1 MSSSPPPKPV
11 DQRSPGPNVQGE
23 AAPNAEAHAGEENSS
38 ERGAQGGLKGQ
49 DGRNEV
55 VDVAS
60 PDPGDADVNT
70 SEQGRFG
77 DIKQNTTH
85 QGLQQDR

>member
-1 MSSSPPPKPV
+1 MSHSAPPVPP
-11 DQRSPGPNVQGE
+11 DQRSPGPNAHGQ
-23 AAPNAEAHAGEENSS
+23 AAPNAEAHAGEESS
-38 ERGAQGGLKGQ
+38 ERTAQGGLKGQ
-49 DGRNEV
+49 DGRNKV

>member
-1 MSSSPPPKPV
+1 MSHAPPPVPV
-11 DQRSPGPNVQGE
+11 DQRSPGPNAHGE
-23 AAPNAEAHAGEENSS
+23 SAPNAQAHAGEEGD
-38 ERGAQGGLKGQ
+38 RGPQGELKGQ
-49 DGRNEV
+49 DGRNAV

>member
-1 MSSSPPPKPV
+1 MSHSAPPVPP
-11 DQRSPGPNVQGE
+11 DQRSPGPNTPGPD
-23 AAPNAEAHAGEENSS
+23 APNAQAHPGEESA
-38 ERGAQGGLKGQ
+38 ERTAQGALKGQ

-77 DIKQNTTH
+77 GIKQNTTH

>member
-1 MSSSPPPKPV
+1 MSHAPKIPPE
-11 DQRSPGPNVQGE
+11 QRSPGPNAHGQAGPGGE
-23 AAPNAEAHAGEENSS
+23 AQDAPA
-38 ERGAQGGLKGQ
+38 RDAQGGLKGQ

-70 SEQGRFG
+70 KQQGRFG
-77 DIKQNTTH
+77 DIAQNTTH
-85 QGLQQDR
+85 QGYQQDR

>member
-1 MSSSPPPKPV
+1 MSHSAPPVPP
-11 DQRSPGPNVQGE
+11 DQRSPGPNVEGQS
-23 AAPNAEAHAGEENSS
+23 APNAEGHASAESS
-38 ERGAQGGLKGQ
+38 ERTAQGALKGQ

-70 SEQGRFG
+70 SQQGRFG
-77 DIKQNTTH
+77 GIKQNTTH

>member
-1 MSSSPPPKPV
+1 MSHAPPPIPV
-11 DQRSPGPNVQGE
+11 DQRSPGPNAHGE
-23 AAPNAEAHAGEENSS
+23 SAPNAQAHAGEEGGG
-38 ERGAQGGLKGQ
+38 ERGAQGELKGQ
-49 DGRNEV
+49 DGRNAV
-55 VDVAS
+55 VDVSS

-70 SEQGRFG
+70 SQQGRFG

>member
-1 MSSSPPPKPV
+1 MSHSPPPVPV
-11 DQRSPGPNVQGE
+11 DQRSPGPNAHGE
-23 AAPNAEAHAGEENSS
+23 SAPNAQAHAGEEGD
-38 ERGAQGGLKGQ
+38 RDAKGGLKGQ

>member
-1 MSSSPPPKPV
+1 MSHSPPPVPV
-11 DQRSPGPNVQGE
+11 DQRSPGPNAHGQD
-23 AAPNAEAHAGEENSS
+23 APNALAHAGDETAP
-38 ERGAQGGLKGQ
+38 RGAQGELKGQ
-49 DGRNEV
+49 DGRNAV